1 MKKFKSLKWFP
12 HPNAWLNALI
22 LSVVMA
28 GFITMIKRD
37 QDLWFNLAKWSQR
50 PESATL
56 LTIFTLI
63 LPIPAI
69 AFLHHFLFSRFIPS
83 IPGEKINIIQGFFPG
98 LVSWRE
104 SLYSWLVLILSTLT
118 AIVICTPLLPL
129 FQLNYSQ
136 VIAESGQHYSKIKAI
151 FASVWIIIAA
161 AFFQIE
167 YLFKCRLVFGK
178 SVSVETKNL
187 NVPVADTVPSNS
199 QEPQVNVTEIPKT
212 EQVVK
217 KKSGFFSFNNKYS
230 KTSRQIFT
238 FVLIPLVALWIYSFA
253 KLPEFQQSISA
264 TNISGQNPS
273 TLTTNKDQP
282 KDNYLKAIN
291 QAKRT
296 AKLAKL
302 AQSEDEWNI
311 VVENWDEAIAL
322 LKTVPYTSSNYGIAQ
337 QKIIQYQI
345 HRDFAQ
351 QYAIDNN

>member
-22 LSVVMA
+22 LSVVMT
-28 GFITMIKRD
+28 GFVTMIKRD

-69 AFLHHFLFSRFIPS
+69 AFLHHFFFSRFLPS
-83 IPGEKINIIQGFFPG
+83 IPGEKANIIQGFFPG

-136 VIAESGQHYSKIKAI
+136 VIAESGQHYSKIKAV
-151 FASVWIIIAA
+151 FAIIWMISAA
-161 AFFQIE
+161 AFYQVE
-167 YLFKCRLVFGK
+167 YLFKCRLVFGN
-178 SVSVETKNL
+178 SVSVETENL
-187 NVPVADTVPSNS
+187 NVSVADTVPSNS
-199 QEPQVNVTEIPKT
+199 PQSQVDVTEIPKT
-212 EQVVK
+212 EEVVK
-217 KKSGFFSFNNKYS
+217 KKSGFFSLNKKYS

-238 FVLIPLVALWIYSFA
+238 FVLIPLVGLWLYSFA
-253 KLPEFQQSISA
+253 KLPEFRQSVNA
-264 TNISGQNPS
+264 NISVQNPS
-273 TLTTNKDQP
+273 KLTANEAQP
-282 KDNYLKAIN
+282 KDNYLKAVN

-302 AQSEDEWNI
+302 AQSEDEWRI
-311 VVENWDEAIAL
+311 VVENWNEAIAI

-351 QYAIDNN
+351 QYAIGSN

>member
-50 PESATL
+50 PESATM

-69 AFLHHFLFSRFIPS
+69 AFLHHFFFSRFLPS
-83 IPGEKINIIQGFFPG
+83 IPGEKINVTQGFFPG

-136 VIAESGQHYSKIKAI
+136 VIAESGQHYSKIKAV
-151 FASVWIIIAA
+151 FAIIWLISAA
-161 AFFQIE
+161 AFYQIE

-178 SVSVETKNL
+178 SVSVETENL

-199 QEPQVNVTEIPKT
+199 PHSQVDVTEIPKT

-217 KKSGFFSFNNKYS
+217 KKSGFFSFNHKYS

-264 TNISGQNPS
+264 QNPS
-273 TLTTNKDQP
+273 TLTAKEAQP

-302 AQSEDEWNI
+302 AQSEDEWKI
-311 VVENWDEAIAL
+311 VVENWDDAIAL
-322 LKTVPYTSSNYGIAQ
+322 LKTVPYSSSNYGMAQ

-351 QYAIDNN
+351 QYAIDSN

>member
-37 QDLWFNLAKWSQR
+37 QDLWFNLAKWSER
-50 PESATL
+50 PESATM

-69 AFLHHFLFSRFIPS
+69 AFLHHFFFSRFLTS
-83 IPGEKINIIQGFFPG
+83 IPGEKIDVTQGFFPG

-129 FQLNYSQ
+129 FNLNYSQ
-136 VIAESGQHYSKIKAI
+136 VIAESGQHYSTIKAI
-151 FASVWIIIAA
+151 FAIFWLISAA
-161 AFFQIE
+161 AFYQIE

-178 SVSVETKNL
+178 SVNVETENL

-199 QEPQVNVTEIPKT
+199 PQSEVDVTEMPKT
-212 EQVVK
+212 EQIVK
-217 KKSGFFSFNNKYS
+217 KKSGFFSFNHKSS
-230 KTSRQIFT
+230 KTSRKIFT

-264 TNISGQNPS
+264 SISAQNPS
-273 TLTTNKDQP
+273 TLTVTEAQP

-302 AQSEDEWNI
+302 AQSEDEWKI
-311 VVENWDEAIAL
+311 VVENWDKAIAL
-322 LKTVPYTSSNYGIAQ
+322 LKTVPYNSSNYGIAQ

-351 QYAIDNN
+351 QYAIDSN

>member
-1 MKKFKSLKWFP
+1 MKKFRVLKWFP
-12 HPNAWLNALI
+12 HPNAWLNTLI
-22 LSVVMA
+22 LSVVMT
-28 GFITMIKRD
+28 GFITMLKRD
-37 QDLWFNLAKWSQR
+37 QDLWFNLAKWSER

-56 LTIFTLI
+56 LMIFTLI

-69 AFLHHFLFSRFIPS
+69 AFLHHFFLSRFLTS

-104 SLYSWLVLILSTLT
+104 SLYSWLVLVLSTLT

-136 VIAESGQHYSKIKAI
+136 IIAESGQHYSKIKAV
-151 FASVWIIIAA
+151 FAIIWLISAA
-161 AFFQIE
+161 AFYQIE
-167 YLFKCRLVFGK
+167 YLFKYRLVFGNTA
-178 SVSVETKNL
+178 SVETENF
-187 NVPVADTVPSNS
+187 NVSVADTVPNNS
-199 QEPQVNVTEIPKT
+199 QQSQADVTEIPKT

-217 KKSGFFSFNNKYS
+217 KKSGLFHFNYKYS
-230 KTSRQIFT
+230 QTSRQIFT

-253 KLPEFQQSISA
+253 KLPEFQQSILA
-264 TNISGQNPS
+264 NISAQNPS
-273 TLTTNKDQP
+273 TLAAKEGQP

-296 AKLAKL
+296 AKLGKL
-302 AQSEDEWNI
+302 AQSENEWEI
-311 VVENWDEAIAL
+311 VVENWNEAIAL
-322 LKTVPYTSSNYGIAQ
+322 LKTVPYTSSNYGMAQ

-351 QYAIDNN
+351 QYANDSN

>member
-1 MKKFKSLKWFP
+1 MT
-12 HPNAWLNALI
+12 
-22 LSVVMA
+22 
-28 GFITMIKRD
+28 GFVTMIKRD

-69 AFLHHFLFSRFIPS
+69 AFLHHFFFSRFLPS
-83 IPGEKINIIQGFFPG
+83 IPGEKANIIQGFFPG

-136 VIAESGQHYSKIKAI
+136 VIAESGQHYSKIKAV
-151 FASVWIIIAA
+151 FAIIWMISAA
-161 AFFQIE
+161 AFYQVE
-167 YLFKCRLVFGK
+167 YLFKCRLVFGN
-178 SVSVETKNL
+178 SVSVETENL
-187 NVPVADTVPSNS
+187 NVSVADTVPSNS
-199 QEPQVNVTEIPKT
+199 PQSQVDVTEIPKT
-212 EQVVK
+212 EEVVK
-217 KKSGFFSFNNKYS
+217 KKSGFFSLNKKYS

-238 FVLIPLVALWIYSFA
+238 FVLIPLVGLWLYSFA
-253 KLPEFQQSISA
+253 KLPEFRQSVNA
-264 TNISGQNPS
+264 NISVQNPS
-273 TLTTNKDQP
+273 KLTANEAQP
-282 KDNYLKAIN
+282 KDNYLKAVN

-302 AQSEDEWNI
+302 AQSEDEWRI
-311 VVENWDEAIAL
+311 VVENWNEAIAI

-351 QYAIDNN
+351 QYAIGSN